1 MIVATP
7 SGRRTEK
14 ESVTVC
20 LKTSCEKKVNMD
32 VLRASLNVCDSLMTF
47 SSFTCV
53 FYSHFLGIPSYNNTY
68 KYTQKVKTLTR
79 FQSNARVT
87 FLWYSNTC
95 GDAWRKCLYAT
106 ALTKKQRNITWSRLF
121 TRTYRNAYLK
131 GSNSL
136 ETSYHHHLSL
146 KREGRWGT
154 TDDFATSFLHFA
166 LFSTALWDLP
176 NSRPVPSLMS
186 SSHLFPCL
194 PCILPPF
201 TVPCKMVFARP
212 DERKT

>member
-1 MIVATP
+1 MKELDNREYMLRERISGVKKKKRSLRHETWRLPGNRQIMHDGSRISELMIVATP

-79 FQSNARVT
+79 FQSDARVT

-106 ALTKKQRNITWSRLF
+106 APTKK
-121 TRTYRNAYLK
+121 
-131 GSNSL
+131 
-136 ETSYHHHLSL
+136 
-146 KREGRWGT
+146 
-154 TDDFATSFLHFA
+154 
-166 LFSTALWDLP
+166 
-176 NSRPVPSLMS
+176 
-186 SSHLFPCL
+186 
-194 PCILPPF
+194 
-201 TVPCKMVFARP
+201 
-212 DERKT
+212 